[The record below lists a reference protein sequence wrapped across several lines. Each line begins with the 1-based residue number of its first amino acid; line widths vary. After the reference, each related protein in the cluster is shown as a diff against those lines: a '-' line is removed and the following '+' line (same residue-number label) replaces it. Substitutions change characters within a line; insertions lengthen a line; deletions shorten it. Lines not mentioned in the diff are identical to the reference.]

1 MSTRG
6 AIKIREKG
14 EELRLF
20 YGHDAY
26 PDCLGFK
33 LRRYLNM
40 TSHQWSAMRIFNDL
54 CNGKCLSDGYGG
66 LRADNDFVPTSELGH
81 YEEYGYLID
90 CDQQKMTCYDLPGI
104 PASGFHPD
112 GNTNDDDWS
121 GREVIEMPSIMVSE
135 EKTSERIK
143 AAVAEYLFGRQK
155 PKPFDAC
162 LKVGEHWTVTISVEH
177 ADPES
182 F

>member
-20 YGHDAY
+20 YGHDAH

-40 TSHQWSAMRIFNDL
+40 TSHQWSAMRIYNDL
-54 CNGKCLSDGYGG
+54 CNGKCLSNGFGGG
-66 LRADNDFVPTSELGH
+66 LHADNDFEPTSELGH
-81 YEEYGYLID
+81 YEEYGYVID
-90 CDQQKMTCYDLPGI
+90 CDQRKMTCYDLPGV
-104 PASGFHPD
+104 PASEFHPD

-121 GREVIEMPSIMVSE
+121 GREVIDLPYIMVSE

-143 AAVAEYLFGRQK
+143 AAVAEYLFGREV
-155 PKPFDAC
+155 PKPFGTR
-162 LKVGEHWTVTISVEH
+162 LKVGEHWSVTINVEY
-177 ADPES
+177 DEDE
-182 F
+182 